1 MHDADA
7 SSPSSVRPTVSSN
20 LGRPADRAPRSAR
33 AACASG
39 PSSGGG
45 GTHSARAPRV
55 PTWCASLSASSK
67 VRVSPPPLGASGC
80 RVGLDMDT
88 VELTIKTLSSH
99 LITRK
104 FNSPPILYGR
114 HMSVSSPSAER
125 RSCSS
130 RNRPTSELRKIRRSR
145 NVGEP

>member
-1 MHDADA
+1 
-7 SSPSSVRPTVSSN
+7 
-20 LGRPADRAPRSAR
+20 
-33 AACASG
+33 
-39 PSSGGG
+39 
-45 GTHSARAPRV
+45 
-55 PTWCASLSASSK
+55 
-67 VRVSPPPLGASGC
+67 
-80 RVGLDMDT
+80 MDT